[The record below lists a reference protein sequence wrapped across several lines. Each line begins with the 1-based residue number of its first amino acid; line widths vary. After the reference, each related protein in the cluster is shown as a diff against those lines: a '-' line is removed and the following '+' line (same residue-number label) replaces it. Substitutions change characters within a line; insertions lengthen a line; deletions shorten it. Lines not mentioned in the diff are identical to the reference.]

1 VCNTLPDT
9 RNIKGHTEIKKRRMT
24 NMAKKVQEKYTIVDE
39 WMDFDDNRFLSLC
52 HDTIGKC
59 LRNQNYQVELFFS
72 SRLAKNS
79 FMASIAEYLYQSGTY
94 SNLFTI
100 YHAISGIDRICF
112 TNGSMIEA
120 ICAYSSIRNKRFHY
134 ALVGDKV
141 AKEFL
146 HCVIQPLLR
155 DYDDFS

>member
-1 VCNTLPDT
+1 
-9 RNIKGHTEIKKRRMT
+9 
-24 NMAKKVQEKYTIVDE
+24 MAEKVQEKYTIVDE
-39 WMDFDDNRFLSLC
+39 WMICDDNRFLSLC
-52 HDTIGKC
+52 HDTIDKC
-59 LRNQNYQVELFFS
+59 LRNQNYRVGIIFS

-94 SNLFTI
+94 NNLFTI
-100 YHAISGIDRICF
+100 YHTISGIEQIRF
-112 TNGSMIEA
+112 TSGSIIEA
-120 ICAYSSIRNKRFHY
+120 TCAYSGIRGKRFHY

-146 HCVIQPLLR
+146 HCVIRPLLR